1 MKVYTARVLVGK
13 TITDAR
19 HGRGLWACKH
29 FPMRYNGGMTETF
42 DEIKAKIEEILRTE
56 LPEQAS
62 EEWLFE
68 TFGAKDIKSAKG
80 LDGLLAP
87 TRQLVKQGGK
97 RWRPVFMVLCAK
109 MASKNSSDIQ
119 NAYRLS
125 PLLEF
130 VHTASLIHDDIED
143 RADERRGA
151 PCAYITYGLDT
162 ALNAGAWLYFKAAS
176 CVNKLEMESEKKIAC
191 HELYQMEL
199 RRLHLGQAM
208 DIAWHR
214 DASFFPSIEEYK
226 QMVQLKT
233 GTLSCMAARLGFLAA
248 QKDKALIEKAGL
260 VAAGIGMG
268 FQVLD
273 DVQNLTSGNPG
284 KKRGDDIIEG
294 KKSLPVL
301 LHVQERPQDKEKLAA
316 LFERAAKE
324 GIQSPA
330 IEETISLL
338 ESSGSIK
345 KAFDFGNQTAGQK
358 ALELT
363 SLLEDNGSGAKQM
376 ILDLFNKIQ
385 R

>member
-1 MKVYTARVLVGK
+1 MGE
-13 TITDAR
+13 TIQ
-19 HGRGLWACKH
+19 
-29 FPMRYNGGMTETF
+29 
-42 DEIKAKIEEILRTE
+42 EIKDKIEEVLKAE
-56 LPEQAS
+56 LPEKIS
-62 EEWLFE
+62 DGWLLE
-68 TFGAKDIKSAKG
+68 TFGTAEELSQRG
-80 LDGLLAP
+80 LDGLLVP
-87 TRQLVKQGGK
+87 TRELVKQGGK

-109 MASKNSSDIQ
+109 MASQESGDIQ
-119 NAYRLS
+119 NAYRLA

-143 RADERRGA
+143 RADERRGK
-151 PCAYITYGLDT
+151 PCAYISYGLDT

-176 CVNKLEMESEKKIAC
+176 CVNSLQMPDAQKIAC

-214 DASFFPSIEEYK
+214 DPEFFPSVQEYQ

-248 QKDKALIEKAGL
+248 RQDKELLQKAGL

-294 KKSLPVL
+294 KKSLPIL
-301 LHVQERPQDKEKLAA
+301 LHVQERPQDKKTIAA
-316 LFERAAKE
+316 LFQRAAKE

-330 IEETISLL
+330 VEEAIALL

-345 KAFDFGNQTAGQK
+345 KAFDFGNQTASQK

-363 SLLEDNGSGAKQM
+363 SLLQDNGSGARQM
-376 ILDLFNKIQ
+376 ILDMFAKIQ

>member
-1 MKVYTARVLVGK
+1 MNQSV
-13 TITDAR
+13 
-19 HGRGLWACKH
+19 
-29 FPMRYNGGMTETF
+29 EQ
-42 DEIKAKIEEILRTE
+42 IKDKIEKILQAE
-56 LPEQAS
+56 LPQKPS
-62 EEWLFE
+62 SEWLLE
-68 TFGAKDIKSAKG
+68 TFGTDQALSQKG
-80 LDGLLAP
+80 LDGLMIP
-87 TRQLVKQGGK
+87 TRQLVDQGGK
-97 RWRPVFMVLCAK
+97 RWRPVFMVLCAM
-109 MASKNSSDIQ
+109 MATDDQKKIED
-119 NAYRLS
+119 AYKLC

-143 RADERRGA
+143 RADERRGK

-162 ALNAGAWLYFKAAS
+162 ALNAGAWLYFKAAN
-176 CVNKLEMESEKKIAC
+176 CMQKLDLEDAQKVAC

-214 DASFFPSIEEYK
+214 EPGFFPTVQEYQ

-248 QKDKALIEKAGL
+248 QKDKALIQRAGL

-301 LHVQERPQDKEKLAA
+301 LHVQERPQDKEKIAS

-330 IEETISLL
+330 IEETIVLL

-345 KAFDFGNQTAGQK
+345 KAFDFGNQAASQK

-363 SLLEDNGSGAKQM
+363 SLLEDNGSGAKQA
-376 ILDLFNKIQ
+376 ILDLFAKIQ

>member
-1 MKVYTARVLVGK
+1 MQE
-13 TITDAR
+13 
-19 HGRGLWACKH
+19 
-29 FPMRYNGGMTETF
+29 NF
-42 DEIKAKIEEILRTE
+42 DQIKAKIEKILDAE
-56 LPEQAS
+56 LPQTPGGR
-62 EEWLFE
+62 WLE
-68 TFGAKDIKSAKG
+68 DNFGEGAAQEALEGQG
-80 LDGLLAP
+80 LQSLLEP
-87 TRQLVKQGGK
+87 TRSLVAQGGK
-97 RWRPVFMVLCAK
+97 RWRPLFMVLCAM
-109 MASKNSSDIQ
+109 MATDDEQKIQ
-119 NAYRLS
+119 AAYDLC

-143 RADERRGA
+143 KADERRGA

-176 CVNKLEMESEKKIAC
+176 CIKAAALGDDKKLLC
-191 HELYQMEL
+191 HELYETEL

-214 DASFFPSIEEYK
+214 APDIFPTVDKYK

-248 QKDKALIEKAGL
+248 GADQSLIHKAGL

-301 LHVQERPQDKEKLAA
+301 LHVQENPKDKEKLAA
-316 LFERAAKE
+316 IFARAAQE

-330 IEETISLL
+330 VEEAIALL
-338 ESSGSIK
+338 QSSGSIQ
-345 KAFDFGNQTAGQK
+345 KAYEFGNAFAKEK

-363 SLLEDNGSGAKQM
+363 SLLRDNGSGAARM
-376 ILDLFNKIQ
+376 VLDLFAKIQ

>member
-1 MKVYTARVLVGK
+1 MSE
-13 TITDAR
+13 TIQEI
-19 HGRGLWACKH
+19 K
-29 FPMRYNGGMTETF
+29 
-42 DEIKAKIEEILRTE
+42 DEIEKALSAE
-56 LPEQAS
+56 LPETATD
-62 EEWLFE
+62 EWLLE
-68 TFGAKDIKSAKG
+68 TFGSKDVKSQKG
-80 LDGLLAP
+80 LAGLLEP
-87 TRQLVKQGGK
+87 TKALVKQGGK
-97 RWRPVFMVLCAK
+97 RWRPVFMLLCAK
-109 MASKNSSDIQ
+109 MATSDPKKIR
-119 NAYRLS
+119 NALALS

-176 CVNKLEMESEKKIAC
+176 CIKKLDMDEKSKLAC
-191 HELYQMEL
+191 HELYEMEL

-214 DASFFPSIEEYK
+214 EAGFFPSAEEYK

-233 GTLSCMAARLGFLAA
+233 GTLSCMAARLAFLAA
-248 QKDKALIEKAGL
+248 EQDPGLIEKAGL
-260 VAAGIGMG
+260 AAAGIGMG

-301 LHVQERPQDKEKLAA
+301 LHVQERPQDKALLAS

-324 GIQSPA
+324 GMQSPA
-330 IEETISLL
+330 VEEAISLL

-345 KAFDFGNQTAGQK
+345 KAFEFGNQAASQK

-376 ILDLFNKIQ
+376 ILDLFAKIQ

>member
-1 MKVYTARVLVGK
+1 MNE
-13 TITDAR
+13 TIQ
-19 HGRGLWACKH
+19 
-29 FPMRYNGGMTETF
+29 
-42 DEIKAKIEEILRTE
+42 EIKDKIEKTLRAE
-56 LPEQAS
+56 LPEQIS
-62 EEWLFE
+62 EEWLME
-68 TFGAKDIKSAKG
+68 TFGSGGIKSAKG

-87 TRQLVKQGGK
+87 TRELVKQGGK
-97 RWRPVFMVLCAK
+97 RWRPVFMILCAM
-109 MASKNSSDIQ
+109 MASKKDADIQ
-119 NAYRLS
+119 NAFALS

-143 RADERRGA
+143 RADERRGK

-162 ALNAGAWLYFKAAS
+162 ALNAGAWLYFKAAA
-176 CVNKLEMESEKKIAC
+176 CVNKLKMDSEKKIAC

-214 DASFFPSIEEYK
+214 EPGFFPSVEEYK

-248 QKDKALIEKAGL
+248 GQSKEIIEKAGL

-301 LHVQERPQDKEKLAA
+301 LHVQERPCDKEKIAA

-345 KAFDFGNQTAGQK
+345 KAFDFGKEAASQK

>member
-1 MKVYTARVLVGK
+1 MNESV
-13 TITDAR
+13 
-19 HGRGLWACKH
+19 
-29 FPMRYNGGMTETF
+29 EQ
-42 DEIKAKIEEILRTE
+42 IKDKIETILQAE
-56 LPEQAS
+56 LPQS
-62 EEWLFE
+62 PSKEWLLE
-68 TFGAKDIKSAKG
+68 TFGTEEALSQKG
-80 LDGLLAP
+80 LDGLLVP
-87 TRQLVKQGGK
+87 TRELARQGGK

-109 MASKNSSDIQ
+109 MATQDPKLIQ
-119 NAYRLS
+119 DAYQLS

-143 RADERRGA
+143 RADERRGK

-176 CVNKLEMESEKKIAC
+176 CIQKLDLEADKKIAC

-214 DASFFPSIEEYK
+214 EPNFFPTVQEYQ

-301 LHVQERPQDKEKLAA
+301 LHVQDNPQDKEKIAG

-324 GIQSPA
+324 GIQSSA
-330 IEETISLL
+330 IEEAIALL

-345 KAFDFGNQTAGQK
+345 KAFDFGNQEASQK

-363 SLLEDNGSGAKQM
+363 SLLEDNGSGAGQAIM
-376 ILDLFNKIQ
+376 DLFNKIQ

>member
-1 MKVYTARVLVGK
+1 M
-13 TITDAR
+13 
-19 HGRGLWACKH
+19 
-29 FPMRYNGGMTETF
+29 EQ
-42 DEIKAKIEEILRTE
+42 IKNSIEETLKKE
-56 LPEQAS
+56 LPENPSKSWLMENFAV
-62 EEWLFE
+62 EEI
-68 TFGAKDIKSAKG
+68 GDKKG
-80 LDGLLAP
+80 LEGLISPA
-87 TRQLVKQGGK
+87 RDLVRQGGK

-109 MASKNSSDIQ
+109 MASKDERRIK
-119 NAYRLS
+119 NALALS

-143 RADERRGA
+143 RASERRGK
-151 PCAYITYGLDT
+151 PCAYISYGLDT
-162 ALNAGAWLYFKAAS
+162 ALNSGAWLYFKAAS
-176 CVNKLEMESEKKIAC
+176 CVNALDIPQEEKIAC

-214 DASFFPSIEEYK
+214 QADCFPSVQEYK

-248 QKDKALIEKAGL
+248 GASRDLIEKAGL
-260 VAAGIGMG
+260 VAAKIGMG

-273 DVQNLTSGNPG
+273 DVQNISSGNPG
-284 KKRGDDIIEG
+284 KNKGDDIVEG

-301 LHVQERPQDKEKLAA
+301 LHVQKRPEDKKKIAA

-330 IEETISLL
+330 IQEAIQLL

-345 KAFDFGNQTAGQK
+345 EAYDFGNQTAKDK

-363 SLLEDNGSGAKQM
+363 SLLQDNGSGAKQM
-376 ILDLFNKIQ
+376 ILDLFSKIQ

>member
-1 MKVYTARVLVGK
+1 MDKS
-13 TITDAR
+13 
-19 HGRGLWACKH
+19 
-29 FPMRYNGGMTETF
+29 F
-42 DEIKAKIEEILRTE
+42 DDIKNKIEKILEAE
-56 LPEQAS
+56 LPEAPDADWLKDNFGQSAQ
-62 EEWLFE
+62 EEALE
-68 TFGAKDIKSAKG
+68 G
-80 LDGLLAP
+80 LGLNGLLQP
-87 TRQLVKQGGK
+87 TRALVSQGGK
-97 RWRPVFMVLCAK
+97 RWRPLFMVLCAK
-109 MASKNSSDIQ
+109 MAASDSEKIQ
-119 NAYRLS
+119 AAYELC

-143 RADERRGA
+143 KADERRGK

-176 CVNKLEMESEKKIAC
+176 CIKNISLGAEQKLAC
-191 HELYQMEL
+191 HELYETEL

-214 DASFFPSIEEYK
+214 APDFFPTVEEYK

-248 QKDKALIEKAGL
+248 GADESLIHKAGK

-284 KKRGDDIIEG
+284 KKRGDDIVEG

-301 LHVQERPQDKEKLAA
+301 LHVQERPQDKETLAA
-316 LFERAAKE
+316 LFERAAAQ
-324 GIQSPA
+324 GIQSPSV
-330 IEETISLL
+330 EETIALL

-345 KAFDFGNQTAGQK
+345 KALDFGSQTARQK

-363 SLLEDNGSGAKQM
+363 SLLEDNGSGARQM
-376 ILDLFNKIQ
+376 ILELFDKIQ

>member
-1 MKVYTARVLVGK
+1 MQ
-13 TITDAR
+13 
-19 HGRGLWACKH
+19 
-29 FPMRYNGGMTETF
+29 ESF
-42 DEIKAKIEEILRTE
+42 DDIKNKIEKILEAE
-56 LPEQAS
+56 LPSKPEAD
-62 EEWLFE
+62 WLIKN
-68 TFGAKDIKSAKG
+68 FGESAAQEKLCGPG
-80 LDGLLAP
+80 LDSLLAP
-87 TRQLVKQGGK
+87 VRDLVSQGGK

-109 MASKNSSDIQ
+109 MASNDSKKIQ
-119 NAYRLS
+119 AACQLS

-143 RADERRGA
+143 RADQRRGK

-176 CVNKLEMESEKKIAC
+176 CIADSDLSQEQKLAC
-191 HELYQMEL
+191 HQLYQTEL

-208 DIAWHR
+208 DITWHR
-214 DASFFPSIEEYK
+214 EPNVFPTVQEYE

-248 QKDKALIEKAGL
+248 GADSALIQKAGI

-284 KKRGDDIIEG
+284 KKRGDDVIEG

-301 LHVQERPQDKEKLAA
+301 LHVQQKPEDKDKIAG
-316 LFERAAKE
+316 LFTRAAKE

-330 IEETISLL
+330 IEETIALL
-338 ESSGSIK
+338 ESSGSIQ
-345 KAFDFGNQTAGQK
+345 KAFEFGNQCLSQK

-363 SLLEDNGSGAKQM
+363 SLLQDNGSGAAQM
-376 ILDLFNKIQ
+376 ILDLFSKIQ

>member
-1 MKVYTARVLVGK
+1 MQA
-13 TITDAR
+13 
-19 HGRGLWACKH
+19 
-29 FPMRYNGGMTETF
+29 
-42 DEIKAKIEEILRTE
+42 E
-56 LPEQAS
+56 LPENPS
-62 EEWLFE
+62 KEWLLD
-68 TFGAKDIKSAKG
+68 TFGTEEALSQKG
-80 LDGLLAP
+80 LDGLLSP
-87 TRQLVKQGGK
+87 TRELVKQGGK
-97 RWRPVFMVLCAK
+97 RWRPVFMVLCAQ
-109 MASKNSSDIQ
+109 MATKDQKKIQ
-119 NAYRLS
+119 DAFTLS

-130 VHTASLIHDDIED
+130 VHTASLSHDDIED
-143 RADERRGA
+143 RADERRGK

-162 ALNAGAWLYFKAAS
+162 ALNAGAWLYFKAAN
-176 CVNKLEMESEKKIAC
+176 CINKLDLEADKKIAC

-214 DASFFPSIEEYK
+214 DTGFFPTVQEYQ

-233 GTLSCMAARLGFLAA
+233 GTLSCMAARLGFFAA

-260 VAAGIGMG
+260 IAAGIGMG

-301 LHVQERPQDKEKLAA
+301 LHVQERPQDKTKIAA

-330 IEETISLL
+330 IEETIALL

-345 KAFDFGNQTAGQK
+345 KAYDFGNQAASQK

-363 SLLEDNGSGAKQM
+363 SLLEDNGSGAAQM
-376 ILDLFNKIQ
+376 ILDMFAKIQ

>member
-1 MKVYTARVLVGK
+1 
-13 TITDAR
+13 
-19 HGRGLWACKH
+19 
-29 FPMRYNGGMTETF
+29 MTESV
-42 DEIKAKIEEILRTE
+42 EQIKDKIEKILQAE
-56 LPEQAS
+56 LPQS
-62 EEWLFE
+62 PSKEWLLE
-68 TFGAKDIKSAKG
+68 TFGTDEALSQKG
-80 LDGLLAP
+80 LESLLLP
-87 TRQLVKQGGK
+87 TGELVKQGGK
-97 RWRPVFMVLCAK
+97 RWRPVFMVLCAH
-109 MASKNSSDIQ
+109 MATQDQKLIQ
-119 NAYRLS
+119 DAYQLS

-143 RADERRGA
+143 RADERRGK

-176 CVNKLEMESEKKIAC
+176 CINKLDLQSDKKIAC

-214 DASFFPSIEEYK
+214 DPSFFPTVQEYQ

-301 LHVQERPQDKEKLAA
+301 LHVQDHPEDKEKIAG

-330 IEETISLL
+330 IEEAIALL

-345 KAFDFGNQTAGQK
+345 KAFDLGNNAASQK

-363 SLLEDNGSGAKQM
+363 SLLEDNGSGASQA

>member
-1 MKVYTARVLVGK
+1 M
-13 TITDAR
+13 
-19 HGRGLWACKH
+19 
-29 FPMRYNGGMTETF
+29 NS
-42 DEIKAKIEEILRTE
+42 EIEQIKDKIEEELKAE
-56 LPEQAS
+56 LPEQTS
-62 EEWLFE
+62 DQWLLD
-68 TFGAKDIKSAKG
+68 TFDSKEILSKQG
-80 LDGLLAP
+80 LEGLLVP
-87 TRQLVKQGGK
+87 TRELVKQGGK
-97 RWRPVFMVLCAK
+97 RWRPIFMVLCAK
-109 MASKNSSDIQ
+109 MASRDPKMIQ
-119 NAYRLS
+119 AAYKLS

-143 RADERRGA
+143 RADERRGK
-151 PCAYITYGLDT
+151 PCAYISYGLDT
-162 ALNAGAWLYFKAAS
+162 ALNAGSWLYFKAAS
-176 CVNKLEMESEKKIAC
+176 CIQKLDLDNDKKIVC

-214 DASFFPSIEEYK
+214 APNFFPSVQEYK

-233 GTLSCMAARLGFLAA
+233 GTLSCMAARLGFFAA

-260 VAAGIGMG
+260 IAAGIGMG

-301 LHVQERPQDKEKLAA
+301 LHIQENPGDKEKVAS
-316 LFERAAKE
+316 LFERASKE

-330 IEETISLL
+330 IEECIALL
-338 ESSGSIK
+338 ESSGSIQ
-345 KAFDFGNQTAGQK
+345 KAYDFGNQTVSQK

-363 SLLEDNGSGAKQM
+363 SLLEDNGSGAGQM
-376 ILDLFNKIQ
+376 ILDMFNKIQ

>member
-1 MKVYTARVLVGK
+1 MIAREDFFL
-13 TITDAR
+13 
-19 HGRGLWACKH
+19 
-29 FPMRYNGGMTETF
+29 YNSLMNLSVEQ
-42 DEIKAKIEEILRTE
+42 IKDKIEKILQAE
-56 LPEQAS
+56 LPESPAS
-62 EEWLFE
+62 EWLLE
-68 TFGAKDIKSAKG
+68 TFGTNENLSQKG
-80 LDGLLAP
+80 LDGLLLP
-87 TRQLVKQGGK
+87 TRELVRQGGK
-97 RWRPVFMVLCAK
+97 RWRPVFMVLCAC
-109 MASKNSSDIQ
+109 MATQDQKKIQ
-119 NAYRLS
+119 DAFQLS

-143 RADERRGA
+143 RADERRGK

-176 CVNKLEMESEKKIAC
+176 CIQKLDLEAGKKIAC

-214 DASFFPSIEEYK
+214 EPSFFPTVQEYQ

-301 LHVQERPQDKEKLAA
+301 LHVQDHPEDKEKIAA

-330 IEETISLL
+330 IEEAIALL

-345 KAFDFGNQTAGQK
+345 KAFDFGNQTASQK

-363 SLLEDNGSGAKQM
+363 SLLEDNGSGAGQA

>member
-1 MKVYTARVLVGK
+1 MDK
-13 TITDAR
+13 T
-19 HGRGLWACKH
+19 
-29 FPMRYNGGMTETF
+29 FE
-42 DEIKAKIEEILRTE
+42 EIKAKIEKILEAE
-56 LPEQAS
+56 LPQNPDA
-62 EEWLFE
+62 EWLE
-68 TFGAKDIKSAKG
+68 KTFGADAAQEQLAG
-80 LDGLLAP
+80 LGLESLLAP
-87 TRQLVKQGGK
+87 TSALVRQGGK
-97 RWRPVFMVLCAK
+97 RWRPLFMVLCAK
-109 MASKNSSDIQ
+109 MASDDQAKIQ
-119 NAYRLS
+119 AAYDLC

-143 RADERRGA
+143 KADERRGA

-176 CVNKLEMESEKKIAC
+176 CIKAAALPDDKKLAC
-191 HELYQMEL
+191 HELYETEL

-214 DASFFPSIEEYK
+214 ESGFFPSVDEYK
-226 QMVQLKT
+226 RMVQLKT

-248 QKDKALIEKAGL
+248 GADKELIQKAGKI
-260 VAAGIGMG
+260 AAGIGMG

-284 KKRGDDIIEG
+284 KKRGDDIVEG

-301 LHVQERPQDKEKLAA
+301 LHVQKRPEDKERLAKL
-316 LFERAAKE
+316 FDRAAKE
-324 GIQSPA
+324 GVQSPA
-330 IEETISLL
+330 VEEAIALL

-345 KAFDFGNQTAGQK
+345 EAYDFGNACAKEK

-363 SLLEDNGSGAKQM
+363 SLLRDNGSGAARM
-376 ILDLFNKIQ
+376 ILDLFAKIQ

>member
-1 MKVYTARVLVGK
+1 M
-13 TITDAR
+13 
-19 HGRGLWACKH
+19 
-29 FPMRYNGGMTETF
+29 YNGARTESV
-42 DEIKAKIEEILRTE
+42 EQIKDKIEKILQAE
-56 LPEQAS
+56 LPENPS
-62 EEWLFE
+62 REWLLE
-68 TFGAKDIKSAKG
+68 AFGTDQALSQKG
-80 LDGLLAP
+80 LDGLLLP
-87 TRQLVKQGGK
+87 TRELVKQGGK

-109 MASKNSSDIQ
+109 MAAQDQNLIQ
-119 NAYRLS
+119 DAYRLS

-143 RADERRGA
+143 RADERRGK

-176 CVNKLEMESEKKIAC
+176 CINKLDLEDQKKIAC

-214 DASFFPSIEEYK
+214 DTGFFPTVQEYQ

-294 KKSLPVL
+294 KKSLPIL
-301 LHVQERPQDKEKLAA
+301 LYVQEHPGDKTKISG

-330 IEETISLL
+330 IEETIALL
-338 ESSGSIK
+338 ESSGSIQ
-345 KAFDFGNQTAGQK
+345 KAFEFGKQTASQK

-363 SLLEDNGSGAKQM
+363 SLLEDNGSGAAQM
-376 ILDLFNKIQ
+376 ILDMFAKIQ